1 MKKLLTVLLCLVLV
15 FSLAACGAKD
25 DTPQPPKTLEVQFSA
40 DLPGYFFDYAMQYRF
55 DYIPVF
61 EEGAAP
67 TESPEYL
74 LWAFAI
80 NLDNWGDQKGKMTAE
95 YVEEMVEKHFGVTE
109 LEHQTM
115 FKCWNYADGI
125 YTAVPSGIK
134 ELPMFALTAASATET
149 EDGYIFR
156 LEMDECMLESGY
168 IPTEADYDE
177 ARNNISNGE
186 RFYLKTLNHHI
197 FTFSLDENSNPVFL
211 SHSMEYVGE

>member
-25 DTPQPPKTLEVQFSA
+25 DTPQPPKTLEAHFSA

-125 YTAVPSGIK
+125 YTAVAGGIK

-197 FTFSLDENSNPVFL
+197 FTFRLDENDNPVFL